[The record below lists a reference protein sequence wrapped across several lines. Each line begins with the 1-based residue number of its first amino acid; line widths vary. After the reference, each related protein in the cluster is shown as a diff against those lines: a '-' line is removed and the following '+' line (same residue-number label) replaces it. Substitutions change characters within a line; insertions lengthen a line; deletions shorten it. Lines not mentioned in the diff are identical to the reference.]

1 MNESQQAPATPAR
14 MSRKRP
20 RDSLEATGG
29 GTVSSSTN
37 GNGNGNA
44 NSSSGRLTID
54 ETVSITIDPNG
65 ELEDRL
71 VTRQSSPRTTPD
83 SMNGSSRRFSS
94 IRIDDDVLEQQQQLL
109 PAAQHHGD
117 QLWPPNSE
125 GAMNGHVNFE
135 NETSARPGA
144 VVRLSGTVRQPQEAS
159 SNGAGPSTGVAIR
172 RQHEGSG
179 VEHSPPVA
187 SETTM
192 MAHRGR
198 TAHAPLA
205 TKHEAARLTA
215 GDETDTVDC
224 VRVGSSYYP
233 LLVGSDPSNAD
244 FFWPSVRTGVF
255 LLTGVVRPRERVLSQ
270 TAPAGGDGS
279 GRSGLAVNSRPWL
292 PTEQLDVNAILLE
305 MNETICKQAPYS
317 TELDAIRERERCD
330 YTQKI
335 TYQMARSGTA
345 PRMIRVYADGIYDLF
360 HQGHARQLMQA
371 KNVFPNVYLIVGVCN
386 DELTHS
392 RKGRT
397 VMNDE
402 ERYEAVRHCRYVD
415 EIVRDAPWEL
425 DDEFIEKHKIDFVAH
440 DEIPYSTDDCND
452 VYAKIKARGM
462 FVATERT
469 EGVSTSDIVARIV
482 KDYDIYVR
490 RNLAR
495 GYTAKELNVSFLSEK
510 KFRFQNKMVELK
522 DKVRKGTDD
531 IISKWEERSTDLI
544 KTFLLMFGK
553 ERISMFLSDSKQRLK
568 SALSPPGSPE
578 RGSNSSLH
586 DGAGDEDDDED
597 PESPDSVLDS
607 PPSKRSNV
615 LLRRHGAASMHDEED
630 EEDDDDDD
638 DDEAYLDSRS
648 RPNSSYNISVLAGAG
663 AGGAGDGSRGSSP
676 ALGSDARSRGYSNRH
691 Y

>member
-1 MNESQQAPATPAR
+1 

-20 RDSLEATGG
+20 RDSLANVTSGSGGNTG
-29 GTVSSSTN
+29 T
-37 GNGNGNA
+37 
-44 NSSSGRLTID
+44 GRLSIA

-71 VTRQSSPRTTPD
+71 VATHQPSSTRQSSNGTPD
-83 SMNGSSRRFSS
+83 SMNGSSSRFSS
-94 IRIDDDVLEQQQQLL
+94 IRLVDDGIE
-109 PAAQHHGD
+109 PAHGD
-117 QLWPPNSE
+117 HFWPPNNE
-125 GAMNGHVNFE
+125 GAMNGHVNFGALPVAE
-135 NETSARPGA
+135 EQQRPRSADPA
-144 VVRLSGTVRQPQEAS
+144 PSPPSISS
-159 SNGAGPSTGVAIR
+159 SNGSSSMATSSGYTSQQA
-172 RQHEGSG
+172 SG
-179 VEHSPPVA
+179 VEHSPPV
-187 SETTM
+187 
-192 MAHRGR
+192 
-198 TAHAPLA
+198 
-205 TKHEAARLTA
+205 
-215 GDETDTVDC
+215 
-224 VRVGSSYYP
+224 
-233 LLVGSDPSNAD
+233 
-244 FFWPSVRTGVF
+244 
-255 LLTGVVRPRERVLSQ
+255 
-270 TAPAGGDGS
+270 
-279 GRSGLAVNSRPWL
+279 
-292 PTEQLDVNAILLE
+292 
-305 MNETICKQAPYS
+305 TICKQAPYS
-317 TELDAIRERERCD
+317 TEIDAITERERCD

-371 KNVFPNVYLIVGVCN
+371 KNVFRNVYLIVGVCN
-386 DELTHS
+386 DKLTHS

-452 VYAKIKARGM
+452 VYAKIKAKGM

-522 DKVRKGTDD
+522 DKVKKGKDD

-553 ERISMFLSDSKQRLK
+553 ERISMFLSDSKQRIR
-568 SALSPPGSPE
+568 SALSPPGSPGS
-578 RGSNSSLH
+578 GSNHSLN
-586 DGAGDEDDDED
+586 DCDDD

-615 LLRRHGAASMHDEED
+615 LRGGDIGMGRNHLLTESEDDDGRQELMAVPRGLRASAPALDRDMHGD
-630 EEDDDDDD
+630 DDDDDD
-638 DDEAYLDSRS
+638 DDEDDDAYVDTRS
-648 RPNSSYNISVLAGAG
+648 RPTSSYNISVLAG
-663 AGGAGDGSRGSSP
+663 GDGSGSAAAA
-676 ALGSDARSRGYSNRH
+676 ALGSSSSASGGARSYSNRH

>member
-1 MNESQQAPATPAR
+1 

-20 RDSLEATGG
+20 RESLGDMMA
-29 GTVSSSTN
+29 SSS
-37 GNGNGNA
+37 
-44 NSSSGRLTID
+44 SSAARLTID

-65 ELEDRL
+65 ALEDRL
-71 VTRQSSPRTTPD
+71 ATQHQQHLQADSTVATAPAAASADGTPD
-83 SMNGSSRRFSS
+83 NSMNGSSRRFSS
-94 IRIDDDVLEQQQQLL
+94 IRLVDEGIEPSHSD
-109 PAAQHHGD
+109 HC
-117 QLWPPNSE
+117 WPPNND
-125 GAMNGHVNFE
+125 GALNGHVNFGL
-135 NETSARPGA
+135 P
-144 VVRLSGTVRQPQEAS
+144 GTVGRPSRSSDPVSPPSVS
-159 SNGAGPSTGVAIR
+159 SNGSSSVATSSGFAS
-172 RQHEGSG
+172 QHATSG
-179 VEHSPPVA
+179 VEHSPPV
-187 SETTM
+187 
-192 MAHRGR
+192 
-198 TAHAPLA
+198 
-205 TKHEAARLTA
+205 
-215 GDETDTVDC
+215 
-224 VRVGSSYYP
+224 
-233 LLVGSDPSNAD
+233 
-244 FFWPSVRTGVF
+244 
-255 LLTGVVRPRERVLSQ
+255 
-270 TAPAGGDGS
+270 
-279 GRSGLAVNSRPWL
+279 
-292 PTEQLDVNAILLE
+292 
-305 MNETICKQAPYS
+305 TICKQAPYS

-335 TYQMARSGTA
+335 TYQMARAGTA

-386 DELTHS
+386 DKLTHS

-415 EIVRDAPWEL
+415 EIVPDAPWEL

-452 VYAKIKARGM
+452 VYAKIKAKGM

-522 DKVRKGTDD
+522 DKVRKGKDD
-531 IISKWEERSTDLI
+531 FITKWEERSTDLI

-553 ERISMFLSDSKQRLK
+553 ERISMFLSDSKQRIR
-568 SALSPPGSPE
+568 SALSPPGSPGS
-578 RGSNSSLH
+578 GSNHSLN
-586 DGAGDEDDDED
+586 DCDDDD
-597 PESPDSVLDS
+597 DDLESPDSVLDS

-615 LLRRHGAASMHDEED
+615 IRSRHHLLSEEDDEEQGLGGPRSPPPVLEDD
-630 EEDDDDDD
+630 EDDDDD

-648 RPNSSYNISVLAGAG
+648 RPSSNYNISLM
-663 AGGAGDGSRGSSP
+663 AGGGDGGSSGGSA
-676 ALGSDARSRGYSNRH
+676 ALNSSSSGGSGSRTYGNRN

>member
-1 MNESQQAPATPAR
+1 

-20 RDSLEATGG
+20 RDSLD
-29 GTVSSSTN
+29 N
-37 GNGNGNA
+37 MPGNGS
-44 NSSSGRLTID
+44 NSTGRLTID

-71 VTRQSSPRTTPD
+71 ATPRLPADEASAASRQLTDGIGTMD
-83 SMNGSSRRFSS
+83 SMNGSSKRFSS
-94 IRIDDDVLEQQQQLL
+94 IRIVDDGIE
-109 PAAQHHGD
+109 PGHGD
-117 QLWPPNSE
+117 YIWPPYTE
-125 GAMNGHVNFE
+125 GAVNGHVNFDAE
-135 NETSARPGA
+135 APIGRPRSSDL
-144 VVRLSGTVRQPQEAS
+144 VSPPSIS
-159 SNGAGPSTGVAIR
+159 SNGLTSVATSSGFVS
-172 RQHEGSG
+172 QQATSG
-179 VEHSPPVA
+179 VEHSPPV
-187 SETTM
+187 
-192 MAHRGR
+192 
-198 TAHAPLA
+198 
-205 TKHEAARLTA
+205 
-215 GDETDTVDC
+215 
-224 VRVGSSYYP
+224 
-233 LLVGSDPSNAD
+233 
-244 FFWPSVRTGVF
+244 
-255 LLTGVVRPRERVLSQ
+255 
-270 TAPAGGDGS
+270 
-279 GRSGLAVNSRPWL
+279 
-292 PTEQLDVNAILLE
+292 
-305 MNETICKQAPYS
+305 TICKQAPYS
-317 TELDAIRERERCD
+317 TELDAIRERDRCD

-386 DELTHS
+386 DKLTHS

-452 VYAKIKARGM
+452 VYAKIKAKGM

-522 DKVRKGTDD
+522 DKVRKGKDD
-531 IISKWEERSTDLI
+531 LITKWEERSSELI

-553 ERISMFLSDSKQRLK
+553 ERISMFLSDSKQRIR
-568 SALSPPGSPE
+568 SALSPPGSPGS
-578 RGSNSSLH
+578 GSNHSLN
-586 DGAGDEDDDED
+586 DSEDELD
-597 PESPDSVLDS
+597 SPDSMHDS
-607 PPSKRSNV
+607 PPSKRSNNSGKV
-615 LLRRHGAASMHDEED
+615 MKIRHHLISETDDEEHVLRGLQSPAQAH
-630 EEDDDDDD
+630 DDDDD
-638 DDEAYLDSRS
+638 DDEDDEDDDEAYLDTRS
-648 RPNSSYNISVLAGAG
+648 RPSSNYNISLMAG
-663 AGGAGDGSRGSSP
+663 GDGSSSEA
-676 ALGSDARSRGYSNRH
+676 ALNSSSVSGNRNNGNRH

>member
-1 MNESQQAPATPAR
+1 MAPNYSPNETNDIPATLP
-14 MSRKRP
+14 
-20 RDSLEATGG
+20 
-29 GTVSSSTN
+29 
-37 GNGNGNA
+37 
-44 NSSSGRLTID
+44 I
-54 ETVSITIDPNG
+54 
-65 ELEDRL
+65 
-71 VTRQSSPRTTPD
+71 Q
-83 SMNGSSRRFSS
+83 RF
-94 IRIDDDVLEQQQQLL
+94 D
-109 PAAQHHGD
+109 
-117 QLWPPNSE
+117 
-125 GAMNGHVNFE
+125 
-135 NETSARPGA
+135 
-144 VVRLSGTVRQPQEAS
+144 
-159 SNGAGPSTGVAIR
+159 
-172 RQHEGSG
+172 
-179 VEHSPPVA
+179 
-187 SETTM
+187 
-192 MAHRGR
+192 
-198 TAHAPLA
+198 
-205 TKHEAARLTA
+205 
-215 GDETDTVDC
+215 
-224 VRVGSSYYP
+224 
-233 LLVGSDPSNAD
+233 
-244 FFWPSVRTGVF
+244 
-255 LLTGVVRPRERVLSQ
+255 
-270 TAPAGGDGS
+270 
-279 GRSGLAVNSRPWL
+279 
-292 PTEQLDVNAILLE
+292 
-305 MNETICKQAPYS
+305 TICKQAPYS

-586 DGAGDEDDDED
+586 DGAGDDDDDED

-615 LLRRHGAASMHDEED
+615 LLRRHGAGGMPYGEG

-663 AGGAGDGSRGSSP
+663 ASGAGDGSRGSSP
-676 ALGSDARSRGYSNRH
+676 ALGSDVRTRGYSNRH

>member
-1 MNESQQAPATPAR
+1 

-20 RDSLEATGG
+20 RDSLSDMPGSANT
-29 GTVSSSTN
+29 SST
-37 GNGNGNA
+37 
-44 NSSSGRLTID
+44 GRLTID

-71 VTRQSSPRTTPD
+71 ATQEQQQLSPQVQDVATAVSADGTAD

-94 IRIDDDVLEQQQQLL
+94 IRIVDEGIEPGHADNF
-109 PAAQHHGD
+109 
-117 QLWPPNSE
+117 WPPNND
-125 GAMNGHVNFE
+125 GAQNGHVNFAQTAAE
-135 NETSARPGA
+135 RPSSSDPA
-144 VVRLSGTVRQPQEAS
+144 SPPSLS
-159 SNGAGPSTGVAIR
+159 SNGSSSVATSSGFAS
-172 RQHEGSG
+172 QQATSG
-179 VEHSPPVA
+179 VEHSPPV
-187 SETTM
+187 
-192 MAHRGR
+192 
-198 TAHAPLA
+198 
-205 TKHEAARLTA
+205 
-215 GDETDTVDC
+215 
-224 VRVGSSYYP
+224 
-233 LLVGSDPSNAD
+233 
-244 FFWPSVRTGVF
+244 
-255 LLTGVVRPRERVLSQ
+255 
-270 TAPAGGDGS
+270 
-279 GRSGLAVNSRPWL
+279 
-292 PTEQLDVNAILLE
+292 
-305 MNETICKQAPYS
+305 TICKQAPYS

-330 YTQKI
+330 YSQKI
-335 TYQMARSGTA
+335 TYQMARSGTV

-386 DELTHS
+386 DKLTHS

-452 VYAKIKARGM
+452 VYAKIKAKGM

-522 DKVRKGTDD
+522 DKVRKGKDD
-531 IISKWEERSTDLI
+531 FITKWEERSTDLI

-553 ERISMFLSDSKQRLK
+553 ERISMFLSDSKQRIR
-568 SALSPPGSPE
+568 SALSPPGSPGS
-578 RGSNSSLH
+578 GSNHSLN
-586 DGAGDEDDDED
+586 DCEDDL
-597 PESPDSVLDS
+597 ESPDSMLDS

-615 LLRRHGAASMHDEED
+615 FRNRHHLLSEEDDEEHALYGSRSPAPVLEDD
-630 EEDDDDDD
+630 EDDDDD
-638 DDEAYLDSRS
+638 DDEAYLDTRS
-648 RPNSSYNISVLAGAG
+648 RPSSNYNISLMAGGDGNGAG
-663 AGGAGDGSRGSSP
+663 TTLNSSSSSGSRSYG
-676 ALGSDARSRGYSNRH
+676 NRN

>member
-1 MNESQQAPATPAR
+1 

-20 RDSLEATGG
+20 RDSLDDMSGNGAN
-29 GTVSSSTN
+29 N
-37 GNGNGNA
+37 GNT
-44 NSSSGRLTID
+44 GRLTID

-71 VTRQSSPRTTPD
+71 ATQEHQQPAQQQLQVDATAAASADGTPD

-94 IRIDDDVLEQQQQLL
+94 IRIVEDSIEPGHAD
-109 PAAQHHGD
+109 HF
-117 QLWPPNSE
+117 WPPNND
-125 GAMNGHVNFE
+125 GALNGHVNFGQP
-135 NETSARPGA
+135 AVGRPRSSDP
-144 VVRLSGTVRQPQEAS
+144 VSPPSLS
-159 SNGAGPSTGVAIR
+159 SNGSSSVATSSGFAS
-172 RQHEGSG
+172 QNATSG
-179 VEHSPPVA
+179 VEHSPPV
-187 SETTM
+187 
-192 MAHRGR
+192 
-198 TAHAPLA
+198 
-205 TKHEAARLTA
+205 
-215 GDETDTVDC
+215 
-224 VRVGSSYYP
+224 
-233 LLVGSDPSNAD
+233 
-244 FFWPSVRTGVF
+244 
-255 LLTGVVRPRERVLSQ
+255 
-270 TAPAGGDGS
+270 
-279 GRSGLAVNSRPWL
+279 
-292 PTEQLDVNAILLE
+292 
-305 MNETICKQAPYS
+305 TICKQAPYS

-330 YTQKI
+330 YSQKI

-386 DELTHS
+386 DKLTHS

-452 VYAKIKARGM
+452 VYAKIKAKGM

-522 DKVRKGTDD
+522 DKVRKGKDD
-531 IISKWEERSTDLI
+531 FITKWEERSTDLI

-553 ERISMFLSDSKQRLK
+553 ERISMFLSDSKQRIR
-568 SALSPPGSPE
+568 SALSPPGSPGS
-578 RGSNSSLH
+578 GSNHSLN
-586 DGAGDEDDDED
+586 DCEDDL
-597 PESPDSVLDS
+597 ESPDSVLDS

-615 LLRRHGAASMHDEED
+615 IRSRHHLLSEEDDEEQALYGSRSPAPVLEDD
-630 EEDDDDDD
+630 EDDDDD
-638 DDEAYLDSRS
+638 DDEAYLDTRS
-648 RPNSSYNISVLAGAG
+648 RPSSNYNISLM
-663 AGGAGDGSRGSSP
+663 AGGDGNGASATVKSSSSSSSSGGSRTYG
-676 ALGSDARSRGYSNRH
+676 NRN

>member
-1 MNESQQAPATPAR
+1 

-20 RDSLEATGG
+20 RDSVAN
-29 GTVSSSTN
+29 VS
-37 GNGNGNA
+37 G
-44 NSSSGRLTID
+44 NSSNTSAGGRLSIN
-54 ETVSITIDPNG
+54 EAVSITIDPNG

-71 VTRQSSPRTTPD
+71 ATHQQQPSDGTPD
-83 SMNGSSRRFSS
+83 SMNGSSSRFSS
-94 IRIDDDVLEQQQQLL
+94 IRLVDDGIE
-109 PAAQHHGD
+109 PTHGD
-117 QLWPPNSE
+117 HFWPPNNE
-125 GAMNGHVNFE
+125 GAMNGHVNFGAIPVPAGGDRPRSADSA
-135 NETSARPGA
+135 TSPPSSSPNGSSSVATS
-144 VVRLSGTVRQPQEAS
+144 SGYAS
-159 SNGAGPSTGVAIR
+159 HQA
-172 RQHEGSG
+172 SG
-179 VEHSPPVA
+179 VEHSPPV
-187 SETTM
+187 
-192 MAHRGR
+192 
-198 TAHAPLA
+198 
-205 TKHEAARLTA
+205 
-215 GDETDTVDC
+215 
-224 VRVGSSYYP
+224 
-233 LLVGSDPSNAD
+233 
-244 FFWPSVRTGVF
+244 
-255 LLTGVVRPRERVLSQ
+255 
-270 TAPAGGDGS
+270 
-279 GRSGLAVNSRPWL
+279 
-292 PTEQLDVNAILLE
+292 
-305 MNETICKQAPYS
+305 TICKQAPYS
-317 TELDAIRERERCD
+317 SEIDAITERERCD

-386 DELTHS
+386 DKLTHS

-397 VMNDE
+397 VMNDD

-522 DKVRKGTDD
+522 DKVKKGKDD

-553 ERISMFLSDSKQRLK
+553 ERISMFLSDSKQRIR
-568 SALSPPGSPE
+568 SALSPPGSPGS
-578 RGSNSSLH
+578 GSNHSLN
-586 DGAGDEDDDED
+586 DCDDDL
-597 PESPDSVLDS
+597 ESPDSVLDS

-615 LLRRHGAASMHDEED
+615 RRNSDLGGRGRNHLLTESEED
-630 EEDDDDDD
+630 EGLQELMVPHVHRTAGSGLARDMHHEDDDDDD
-638 DDEAYLDSRS
+638 EDDEAYLDTRS
-648 RPNSSYNISVLAGAG
+648 RPTSSYNISVLAGG
-663 AGGAGDGSRGSSP
+663 GDGTGSGAALSSSSASGGSRS
-676 ALGSDARSRGYSNRH
+676 YSNRH

>member
-1 MNESQQAPATPAR
+1 MASASSSVRAAEQQEMNEPAQAPVTPAR

-20 RDSLEATGG
+20 RDSLEAASGG
-29 GTVSSSTN
+29 GSIVSSSN

-44 NSSSGRLTID
+44 NLSSGRLTID

-94 IRIDDDVLEQQQQLL
+94 IRIDDDELEHRQQLL
-109 PAAQHHGD
+109 PVAQHHGD

-135 NETSARPGA
+135 NETTSARPGA
-144 VVRLSGTVRQPQEAS
+144 LTRPVAA
-159 SNGAGPSTGVAIR
+159 SNGAAGPSAGVAIR
-172 RQHEGSG
+172 PQHEGSG
-179 VEHSPPVA
+179 VEHSPPV
-187 SETTM
+187 
-192 MAHRGR
+192 
-198 TAHAPLA
+198 
-205 TKHEAARLTA
+205 
-215 GDETDTVDC
+215 
-224 VRVGSSYYP
+224 
-233 LLVGSDPSNAD
+233 
-244 FFWPSVRTGVF
+244 
-255 LLTGVVRPRERVLSQ
+255 
-270 TAPAGGDGS
+270 
-279 GRSGLAVNSRPWL
+279 
-292 PTEQLDVNAILLE
+292 
-305 MNETICKQAPYS
+305 TICKQAPYS

-586 DGAGDEDDDED
+586 DGAGDDLDDDED

-615 LLRRHGAASMHDEED
+615 LLRRHGAGGMHDDDGEED
-630 EEDDDDDD
+630 DDDDDD

-648 RPNSSYNISVLAGAG
+648 RPNSSYNISLLAGA
-663 AGGAGDGSRGSSP
+663 AASGAGDGSRAGSSP
-676 ALGSDARSRGYSNRH
+676 ALAGSDARARGYSNRH

>member
-1 MNESQQAPATPAR
+1 

-179 VEHSPPVA
+179 VEHSPPV
-187 SETTM
+187 
-192 MAHRGR
+192 
-198 TAHAPLA
+198 
-205 TKHEAARLTA
+205 
-215 GDETDTVDC
+215 
-224 VRVGSSYYP
+224 
-233 LLVGSDPSNAD
+233 
-244 FFWPSVRTGVF
+244 
-255 LLTGVVRPRERVLSQ
+255 
-270 TAPAGGDGS
+270 
-279 GRSGLAVNSRPWL
+279 
-292 PTEQLDVNAILLE
+292 
-305 MNETICKQAPYS
+305 TICKQAPYS

-648 RPNSSYNISVLAGAG
+648 RPNSSYNISLLAGAG

>member
-1 MNESQQAPATPAR
+1 

-20 RDSLEATGG
+20 RDSLSDMPGSANT
-29 GTVSSSTN
+29 ST
-37 GNGNGNA
+37 
-44 NSSSGRLTID
+44 GRLTID

-71 VTRQSSPRTTPD
+71 ATQEQQQHSPQVQVDATAVSADGTAD
-83 SMNGSSRRFSS
+83 SMNGSSKRFSS
-94 IRIDDDVLEQQQQLL
+94 IRIVDEGIEPGHADNF
-109 PAAQHHGD
+109 
-117 QLWPPNSE
+117 WPPNND
-125 GAMNGHVNFE
+125 GALNGHVNFGQTAAE
-135 NETSARPGA
+135 RPRSSDPA
-144 VVRLSGTVRQPQEAS
+144 SPPSLS
-159 SNGAGPSTGVAIR
+159 SNGSSSVATSSGFAS
-172 RQHEGSG
+172 QQATSG
-179 VEHSPPVA
+179 VEHSPPV
-187 SETTM
+187 
-192 MAHRGR
+192 
-198 TAHAPLA
+198 
-205 TKHEAARLTA
+205 
-215 GDETDTVDC
+215 
-224 VRVGSSYYP
+224 
-233 LLVGSDPSNAD
+233 
-244 FFWPSVRTGVF
+244 
-255 LLTGVVRPRERVLSQ
+255 
-270 TAPAGGDGS
+270 
-279 GRSGLAVNSRPWL
+279 
-292 PTEQLDVNAILLE
+292 
-305 MNETICKQAPYS
+305 TICKQAPYS

-330 YTQKI
+330 YSQKI

-386 DELTHS
+386 DKLTHS

-425 DDEFIEKHKIDFVAH
+425 DDEFIETNKIDFVAH

-452 VYAKIKARGM
+452 VYAKIKAKGM

-522 DKVRKGTDD
+522 DKVRKGKDD
-531 IISKWEERSTDLI
+531 FITKWEERSTDLI

-553 ERISMFLSDSKQRLK
+553 ERISMFLSDSKQRIR
-568 SALSPPGSPE
+568 SALSPPGSPGS
-578 RGSNSSLH
+578 GSNHSLN
-586 DGAGDEDDDED
+586 DCEDDL
-597 PESPDSVLDS
+597 ESPDSVLDS

-615 LLRRHGAASMHDEED
+615 IRNRHHLLSEEDDEEHALYGSHSPAPVLEDD
-630 EEDDDDDD
+630 EDDDDD
-638 DDEAYLDSRS
+638 DDEAYLDTRS
-648 RPNSSYNISVLAGAG
+648 RPSSNYNISLMAGGDGNGAG
-663 AGGAGDGSRGSSP
+663 TTLNSSSSSGSRSYG
-676 ALGSDARSRGYSNRH
+676 NRN

>member
-1 MNESQQAPATPAR
+1 

-20 RDSLEATGG
+20 RDSLT
-29 GTVSSSTN
+29 GTVPSSNS
-37 GNGNGNA
+37 GGAASSGGNA
-44 NSSSGRLTID
+44 RLTID

-71 VTRQSSPRTTPD
+71 ATRQPSPAPRTTDGTPD
-83 SMNGSSRRFSS
+83 STNGSSRRFSS
-94 IRIDDDVLEQQQQLL
+94 IRIAEDAGLE
-109 PAAQHHGD
+109 PAHGD
-117 QLWPPNSE
+117 HFWPPNND

-135 NETSARPGA
+135 SEMPPSPRTNRSSPSAPAAPAVAVA
-144 VVRLSGTVRQPQEAS
+144 VVS
-159 SNGAGPSTGVAIR
+159 S
-172 RQHEGSG
+172 QQGSG
-179 VEHSPPVA
+179 VEHSPPV
-187 SETTM
+187 
-192 MAHRGR
+192 
-198 TAHAPLA
+198 
-205 TKHEAARLTA
+205 
-215 GDETDTVDC
+215 
-224 VRVGSSYYP
+224 
-233 LLVGSDPSNAD
+233 
-244 FFWPSVRTGVF
+244 
-255 LLTGVVRPRERVLSQ
+255 
-270 TAPAGGDGS
+270 
-279 GRSGLAVNSRPWL
+279 
-292 PTEQLDVNAILLE
+292 
-305 MNETICKQAPYS
+305 TICKQAPYS
-317 TELDAIRERERCD
+317 SELDAITERERCD
-330 YTQKI
+330 YAQKI

-386 DELTHS
+386 DHLTHS

-553 ERISMFLSDSKQRLK
+553 ERISMFLSDSKQMLR

-578 RGSNSSLH
+578 HSLH
-586 DGAGDEDDDED
+586 GEDDDDDDGEEEED
-597 PESPDSVLDS
+597 PESPNSVLDS

-615 LLRRHGAASMHDEED
+615 LLRGSVAVVPIDDDNEED
-630 EEDDDDDD
+630 ED

-648 RPNSSYNISVLAGAG
+648 RPTSSYNIAMMASGA
-663 AGGAGDGSRGSSP
+663 AGGVGAVGDGNNSLVGGGSRGFK
-676 ALGSDARSRGYSNRH
+676 NRH
-691 Y
+691 